1 MDHPDNAPP
10 DHGSGVSV
18 ATKNDG
24 APADWYANAKTS
36 PENRMFG
43 PGTSAHW
50 TPNELKPN
58 YVVVTHKGGTL
69 EAADSAST
77 LTPDCLSMR
86 PVDWLLQ
93 RAGNCQSPRELMRD
107 LCGLLT
113 YQGFPLLRVTAFI
126 MTLHPQTRGVSMTW
140 WRDKPDP
147 SETTVLRGIEN
158 TAPFLRSPLP
168 AIFEGAAA
176 IRRRLDLPDVVLDY
190 PILEDLKNE
199 GATDYVAMPLHFSG
213 GQINFIT
220 WCSDQPGGFT
230 GEQLSALY
238 DLLPALAL
246 RLEVLHKQRLTNSL
260 LEVYLGKDAGH
271 RVLSGAIERGQSETL
286 NAVIW
291 FSDLRGFTQMSDS
304 LPKEEIVD
312 LLNGYFECMAVP
324 VEERGGQILKFV
336 GDGVLAIFPYDHAC
350 PIEMSEQALKAAFDA
365 RLLMEGFNKRRAAAG
380 KVTLRYGLGLH
391 LGEVAYGNIGSL
403 ERLDFTVIGPA
414 VNLANR
420 LQALAKRLDSV
431 VVTSGE
437 FAKACPR
444 PFISLGRHD
453 ISGLDHP
460 VEAFRPWEES
470 KDLPMLA

>member
-1 MDHPDNAPP
+1 MDRPDTTPP
-10 DHGSGVSV
+10 DQGSTTAALAGEQS
-18 ATKNDG
+18 
-24 APADWYANAKTS
+24 APAPWYANAATA
-36 PENRMFG
+36 PEQRSFG
-43 PGTSAHW
+43 PGSSAHW
-50 TPNELKPN
+50 TPDDLKPN
-58 YVVVTHKGGTL
+58 YVVVTHNGGTL
-69 EAADSAST
+69 DAAKTNST
-77 LTPDCLSMR
+77 LTPECLSMR

-93 RAGNCQSPRELMRD
+93 RGGGCQSPRELMRD

-113 YQGFPLLRVTAFI
+113 YQGFPLLRVTAFV

-158 TAPFLRSPLP
+158 TAPFQRSPLP
-168 AIFEGAAA
+168 AIFEGAGA
-176 IRRRLDLPDVVLDY
+176 IRRRLDLPDVELDY
-190 PILEDLKNE
+190 PILEDLKAE
-199 GATDYVAMPLHFSG
+199 GATDYVAMPLHFSS

-230 GEQLSALY
+230 GEQLSTLY
-238 DLLPALAL
+238 ELLPALAL

-271 RVLSGAIERGQSETL
+271 RVLSGAIERGQSETM

-291 FSDLRGFTQMSDS
+291 FSDLRGFTHLSDT

-312 LLNGYFECMAVP
+312 LLNSYFECMVVP

-336 GDGVLAIFPYDHAC
+336 GDGVLAIFPYDNAC
-350 PIEMSEQALKAAFDA
+350 PHEMSDQALKAAFDA
-365 RLLMEGFNKRRAAAG
+365 RLLMEDLNKRRAAAG
-380 KVTLRYGLGLH
+380 KPTLRYGLGLH
-391 LGEVAYGNIGSL
+391 IGEVAYGNIGSL

-437 FAKACPR
+437 FAQACPR

-453 ISGLDHP
+453 IAGLDHP